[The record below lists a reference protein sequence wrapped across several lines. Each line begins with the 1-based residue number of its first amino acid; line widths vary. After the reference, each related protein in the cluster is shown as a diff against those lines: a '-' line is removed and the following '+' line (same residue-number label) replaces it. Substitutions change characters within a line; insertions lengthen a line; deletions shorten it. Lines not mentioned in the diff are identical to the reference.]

1 MKKRERAER
10 KTEREREREREGGR
24 EGGKETKNP
33 PFDSNV
39 PVPA

>member
-10 KTEREREREREGGR
+10 KTEREREREGGR